1 MKEEPTEERRVYEVP
16 DATETV
22 DEDDIFSLPDTKDTN
37 VRGSKRPRES
47 DSSMSTS
54 SVTASSLTDA
64 EYEDNQDWTDPDT
77 CKALFERMKGHPT
90 LRINFDTQRVLKRLD
105 EKHFLERKRRQHK
118 ANIKKWSLD
127 MKKKNTPKDT
137 FDDSLR
143 ERVQG
148 PK

>member
-1 MKEEPTEERRVYEVP
+1 
-16 DATETV
+16 
-22 DEDDIFSLPDTKDTN
+22 
-37 VRGSKRPRES
+37 
-47 DSSMSTS
+47 MSTS

-118 ANIKKWSLD
+118 ANIKKWNLD
-127 MKKKNTPKDT
+127 MKKKITNIFKVSNSAMEKKKRSKAEPTKTDVEGEELLDNTPKDT

>member
-1 MKEEPTEERRVYEVP
+1 
-16 DATETV
+16 
-22 DEDDIFSLPDTKDTN
+22 
-37 VRGSKRPRES
+37 
-47 DSSMSTS
+47 
-54 SVTASSLTDA
+54 
-64 EYEDNQDWTDPDT
+64 
-77 CKALFERMKGHPT
+77 MKGHPT

-118 ANIKKWSLD
+118 ANIKKWNLD
-127 MKKKNTPKDT
+127 MKKKITNIFKVSNSAMEKKKRSKAEPTKTDVEGEELLDNTPKDT